1 MFFIYERGEKVISS
15 MVKKETF
22 RIEKKIFRA
31 ITFIY
36 LYRKF
41 KFFYTIRENI
51 KIISYIREKEKE
63 HSNSL
68 KDCSDLSG
76 LLKKFLQ
83 FSFASIK
90 RGVIYYILY

>member
-1 MFFIYERGEKVISS
+1 

-31 ITFIY
+31 ITFISY
-36 LYRKF
+36 IEELNLFTPLEKN
-41 KFFYTIRENI
+41 K
-51 KIISYIREKEKE
+51 KIISYIRDKEKE
-63 HSNSL
+63 HSHSL

-83 FSFASIK
+83 F
-90 RGVIYYILY
+90 

>member
-1 MFFIYERGEKVISS
+1 

-22 RIEKKIFRA
+22 RIEEEIFRA

-36 LYRKF
+36 LYRRI
-41 KFFYTIRENI
+41 KFFHTIREN
-51 KIISYIREKEKE
+51 KKLISYIGDKEKE

-76 LLKKFLQ
+76 LLRKFLQ
-83 FSFASIK
+83 FLFASIK

>member
-1 MFFIYERGEKVISS
+1 

-31 ITFIY
+31 ITFISY
-36 LYRKF
+36 IEELNLFTPLEKN
-41 KFFYTIRENI
+41 K
-51 KIISYIREKEKE
+51 KIITYIRDKEKE

-76 LLKKFLQ
+76 LLRKFLQ
-83 FSFASIK
+83 F
-90 RGVIYYILY
+90 

>member
-1 MFFIYERGEKVISS
+1 
-15 MVKKETF
+15 MVKKRTF

-36 LYRKF
+36 LYRRI
-41 KFFYTIRENI
+41 KFFYTIREFR

-83 FSFASIK
+83 F
-90 RGVIYYILY
+90 

>member
-1 MFFIYERGEKVISS
+1 
-15 MVKKETF
+15 MVKKRTF

-31 ITFIY
+31 IIFISY
-36 LYRKF
+36 IEELNLF
-41 KFFYTIRENI
+41 KPLEKEI
-51 KIISYIREKEKE
+51 KKISYIRNKEKE

-83 FSFASIK
+83 FLFASIK